1 MTSPDPWIGRAST
14 SIVPPPDYWEH
25 IVAEMPGPQLDR
37 LRRLSDER
45 VTEFTPSGLPPPEG
59 TATKLLERV
68 ADDGWVERQTR
79 LTCPNCQFVL
89 DDEQAAQPVC
99 PQCDEGYEE
108 HGGVVAETIY
118 VRKLAPSRAV
128 DWVVAIHGMN
138 TTGAWQETFS
148 WQLATT
154 WGQSVPVAVY
164 KYGIVVAGVV
174 MAWRRRKLQRDLRAK
189 LATLRDE
196 AKARGFSGKPDAI
209 AHSFGTWLLGHL
221 LENELAQTSEER
233 LRFGRIILTGCVL
246 RPDFDWRSIK
256 DAGLVDDVMNHYGS
270 RDPIVPLAHVTI
282 RDSGPSGRRGF
293 DGDQVLNLIAEG
305 YSHSDLFSIE
315 KCVVDGTPFRRC
327 SGGAAEISHLQHSYK
342 RYWRPF
348 LTLPREE
355 LDSLPDRADPPTAWH
370 QLWWPLRG
378 TVFPFVAL
386 PLIAAL
392 AALLL
397 AGLGRGVWEVWNVPA
412 IVAGVAAGLTLV
424 FAGVGTA
431 LAWRQL
437 RP

>member
-1 MTSPDPWIGRAST
+1 MTSRDPWIGRAST

-25 IVAEMPGPQLDR
+25 IAAEMAGPQLDR

-45 VTEFTPSGLPPPEG
+45 VTEFTSSGLPPPED
-59 TATKLLERV
+59 TATELLERV
-68 ADDGWVERQTR
+68 AGDGWVERQAR
-79 LTCPNCQFVL
+79 LTCPNCQFAL

-99 PQCDEGYEE
+99 PRCGESYEG
-108 HGGVVAETIY
+108 HGGVVVETIY
-118 VRKLAPSRAV
+118 VRHLAPSRAV
-128 DWVVAIHGMN
+128 DWIVAIHGMN
-138 TTGAWQETFS
+138 TTGAWQEAFS

-164 KYGIVVAGVV
+164 KYGIVIAGVV
-174 MAWRRRKLQRDLRAK
+174 MAWRRRKLQRDLRTK

-196 AKARGFSGKPDAI
+196 AEARGFSGKPDAI

-221 LENELAQTSEER
+221 LQNELTQSPEER

-256 DAGLVDDVMNHYGS
+256 DAGLVDDVMNHYGT
-270 RDPIVPLAHVTI
+270 RDPIVPLAHVAI

-293 DGDQVLNLIAEG
+293 DGDQVLNLRAEG
-305 YSHSDLFSIE
+305 YGHSDLFSIT
-315 KCVVDGTPFRRC
+315 KCFVDDKPFRPC
-327 SGGAAEISHLQHSYK
+327 GSGAAGTSHLEHSYK

-348 LTLPREE
+348 LTLPHQE
-355 LDSLPDRADPPTAWH
+355 LNSLPDRADPSTAWH

-378 TVFPFVAL
+378 TIFPFVVL

-392 AALLL
+392 VALLV
-397 AGLGRGVWEVWNVPA
+397 AGLGQALLEVWSVSA
-412 IVAGVAAGLTLV
+412 VVAAVAAGLTLI
-424 FAGVGTA
+424 FVGIGMA
-431 LAWRQL
+431 LTWRQL
-437 RP
+437 SP